1 MKNDKRP
8 SQALIDMLNAAW
20 ENILDKNMKETE
32 FEPKH
37 NKNMQDFVDEDPFIE
52 SANEFM
58 SELSQRELNCDLN
71 FLETGPL
78 IKRRGLTETISL
90 FKDGN
95 ERYNKD
101 ALFRKTIDSL
111 CLGEKPEKI
120 IDNLIDIIN
129 NQQDY
134 MENLIRKDK

>member
-1 MKNDKRP
+1 MYNFGTKGCIFNCGEECSGECKP
-8 SQALIDMLNAAW
+8 EVFMPELCQTELKINSID
-20 ENILDKNMKETE
+20 
-32 FEPKH
+32 F
-37 NKNMQDFVDEDPFIE
+37 
-52 SANEFM
+52 
-58 SELSQRELNCDLN
+58 LN

-101 ALFRKTIDSL
+101 ALFRKIIDSL